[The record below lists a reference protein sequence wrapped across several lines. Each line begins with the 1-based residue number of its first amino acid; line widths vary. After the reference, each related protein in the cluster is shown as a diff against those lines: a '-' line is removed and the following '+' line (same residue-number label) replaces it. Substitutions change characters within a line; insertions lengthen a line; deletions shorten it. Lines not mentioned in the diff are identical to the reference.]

1 MPKEDK
7 EFLLSSDSDQ
17 SDGIIIENELAGQIP
32 EISTDEAENKPDF
45 VSSDAETSQTFATAV
60 PTGDSVESVQSS
72 QVSDVQKSETSDVS
86 VGEVTGEGQDSVGAL
101 KSEAVTPAV
110 TGSSN
115 EIIVELPVEGSRDYK
130 VRESRQ
136 DSGKS
141 HQSSASLSIKEV
153 SSNTKLTFKSRSCLN
168 FNGKFVR
175 MSCNLLYL
183 ILLELEE
190 SSIMFIAL

>member
-60 PTGDSVESVQSS
+60 TTGDSVESVQSS
-72 QVSDVQKSETSDVS
+72 QVSDVQKSETSDGS
-86 VGEVTGEGQDSVGAL
+86 VGQVTGEGQDSVGAL
-101 KSEAVTPAV
+101 KSEAV

-175 MSCNLLYL
+175 MSCNLLYF
-183 ILLELEE
+183 ILLELEKP
-190 SSIMFIAL
+190 SIMFIAL

>member
-32 EISTDEAENKPDF
+32 EISTDEAENKPDI

-60 PTGDSVESVQSS
+60 TTGDSVESVQSS
-72 QVSDVQKSETSDVS
+72 QVSDVQKSETSDGS

-101 KSEAVTPAV
+101 KSEAV

>member
-32 EISTDEAENKPDF
+32 EISTDEAENKPDI

-60 PTGDSVESVQSS
+60 TTGDSVESVQSS
-72 QVSDVQKSETSDVS
+72 QVSEVQKSETSDGS

-101 KSEAVTPAV
+101 KSEAV

-183 ILLELEE
+183 ILLELEKP
-190 SSIMFIAL
+190 SIMFIAL

>member
-60 PTGDSVESVQSS
+60 TTGDSVESVQSS
-72 QVSDVQKSETSDVS
+72 QVSEGQKSETSDVS

-101 KSEAVTPAV
+101 KSEAV

-183 ILLELEE
+183 ILLELEKP
-190 SSIMFIAL
+190 SIMFIAL

>member
-32 EISTDEAENKPDF
+32 EISTDEVENKQDF

-60 PTGDSVESVQSS
+60 TTGDSVESVQSS
-72 QVSDVQKSETSDVS
+72 QVSEVQKSETSDGS

-101 KSEAVTPAV
+101 KSEAV

-183 ILLELEE
+183 ILLELEKP
-190 SSIMFIAL
+190 SIMFIAL

>member
-60 PTGDSVESVQSS
+60 TTGDSVESVQSS
-72 QVSDVQKSETSDVS
+72 QVSEVQKSETSDVS

-101 KSEAVTPAV
+101 KSEAV